1 MEVTTCNDL
10 DSLTRRARQLVFDVR
25 TIRAERL
32 SLEYP
37 EGNALRE
44 AKVPWWAR
52 KHLTLC
58 TPERC
63 VCTGGEA
70 GLPCSE

>member
-1 MEVTTCNDL
+1 MEVAENEL
-10 DSLTRRARQLVFDVR
+10 EKLARRARRLVFDVR

-37 EGNALRE
+37 EGNALRD
-44 AKVPWWAR
+44 AKVPGWAR
-52 KHLTLC
+52 RHLALC

-63 VCTGGEA
+63 VCSGGEA
-70 GLPCSE
+70 GLPGQE